1 MATRS
6 IEMTAEANAAT
17 DREIVVT
24 RIIEGPRKTVFDAF
38 TDLES
43 LLRWW
48 GPNKADITTRAF
60 EFRPGG
66 VWDAT
71 IKSPHGEIP
80 NYVVW
85 SEIVPPERIVWMY
98 YAMGKDDP
106 NPVRTTLALAERGA
120 TTEATLR
127 LTFGTKEARETAA
140 KYGALAGARLT
151 LERLATEA
159 TAAR

>member
-1 MATRS
+1 MA
-6 IEMTAEANAAT
+6 AEASAQAET

-24 RIIEGPRKTVFDAF
+24 RVIEGPRKLVFDAF
-38 TDLES
+38 TDVDRLGK
-43 LLRWW
+43 WW
-48 GPNKADITTRAF
+48 GPSRASITTRAF

-71 IKSPHGEIP
+71 IKGPQGEFP

-85 SEIVPPERIVWMY
+85 TEIAPPERIVWMY

-106 NPVRTTLALAERGA
+106 NPVKTSLTLAERGA

-127 LTFGTKEARETAA
+127 LVFGSKEGREIAA
-140 KYGALAGARLT
+140 NYHAVEGARGT
-151 LERLATEA
+151 LERLA
-159 TAAR
+159 AAVAGGR

>member
-1 MATRS
+1 MEMAPQAS
-6 IEMTAEANAAT
+6 AQAET

-24 RIIEGPRKTVFDAF
+24 RTIEGPRKLVFDAF
-38 TDLES
+38 TDVDRLG
-43 LLRWW
+43 RWW
-48 GPNKADITTRAF
+48 GPKGATINTRAF

-71 IKSPHGEIP
+71 IKGPHGEFP

-85 SEIVPPERIVWMY
+85 KEIAPPERIVWMY

-106 NPVRTTLALAERGA
+106 NPVTTTLTLADRGA

-127 LTFGTKEARETAA
+127 LVFGSKEGREIAA
-140 KYGALAGARLT
+140 KYGAAEGARRT
-151 LERLATEA
+151 LEQLA
-159 TAAR
+159 AAVAAG